1 MGWTR
6 PFNYEPSRS
15 PRSYYR
21 PWQSHQFQWWERPNV
36 RGSQW
41 CCWLNCLTNSP
52 CRRNI
57 STIGDTLPLQP
68 PTKASPAD
76 LTITTLICLLSWSV
90 HAWRRLTHHAVFSN
104 QYNAWRKLTCIF
116 FSVKSKLIK
125 IPDNVAENYP
135 HICHN
140 FGYTCWTCNLRVY
153 ISASKLTRRDPCW
166 EGRNLRCS
174 NPRVWISQGFG
185 SGYRVGYTQ
194 PTQKS
199 NNDKS

>member
-6 PFNYEPSRS
+6 PCNYKPSRS

-21 PWQSHQFQWWERPNV
+21 PWQSHQFQWWERRNV

-57 STIGDTLPLQP
+57 STVGDTLPLQP
-68 PTKASPAD
+68 PTKASPTD

-116 FSVKSKLIK
+116 FSVKSKLIQVQ
-125 IPDNVAENYP
+125 NTRQ
-135 HICHN
+135 C
-140 FGYTCWTCNLRVY
+140 CWKLSTHLSQLWLHLLNLQPKS
-153 ISASKLTRRDPCW
+153 IHL
-166 EGRNLRCS
+166 
-174 NPRVWISQGFG
+174 SQQINSERPLLGG
-185 SGYRVGYTQ
+185 KKPSLL
-194 PTQKS
+194 
-199 NNDKS
+199 